1 MKSVSLDQLDRQIVH
16 GLIIDGRAAFSRIA
30 TVTGVS
36 EQTVARR
43 YRRMHGDSIVR
54 VVGLADSQRL
64 GQSDWVIRLQ
74 CVPDAAAAVAE
85 ALARRPDTSWVKLM
99 SGGTEIGCVVKPAS
113 GDGRQD
119 LLLRQLPASRR
130 IVALSAH
137 SVLHV
142 FRGGPQHWPGATDA
156 LTAEQAAAL
165 APCPAESAARPGI
178 AQGSG
183 PSGSGPR
190 GSGGVPRAGAVPG
203 STAPPRASTVL
214 SPDDQVLMSELAS
227 DGRAS
232 YADLASATHWHE
244 STVRRRVDELRA
256 AGVLYLD
263 VDVDE
268 TAFGIRTQATLWMSV
283 TPARLAAV
291 GTALAQHPE
300 IPFVAATTGTS
311 NLIATVL
318 CQDDQGLYRY
328 LTERIAALDGV
339 TALEVVPTI
348 RNVKRAATVL
358 PAAAGA
364 AA

>member
-1 MKSVSLDQLDRQIVH
+1 LRLIPPLDTFRSMKPVSLDRLDRQIVH
-16 GLIIDGRAAFSRIA
+16 ALIIDGRAAFSRIA
-30 TVTGVS
+30 TVVGVS

-43 YRRMHGDSIVR
+43 YRRMQGDGLVR
-54 VVGLADSQRL
+54 VVGMTDSQRL
-64 GQSDWVIRLQ
+64 GQSDWVVRLQ
-74 CVPDAAAAVAE
+74 CVPDAAAAVAD

-113 GDGRQD
+113 GDGRHD

-142 FRGGPQHWPGATDA
+142 FRGGPQHWPGATEA
-156 LTAEQAAAL
+156 LTAGQAAAL
-165 APCPAESAARPGI
+165 TPPPEKPAT
-178 AQGSG
+178 
-183 PSGSGPR
+183 
-190 GSGGVPRAGAVPG
+190 AGASLGPG
-203 STAPPRASTVL
+203 DR
-214 SPDDQVLMSELAS
+214 VLMSELAR

-232 YADLASATHWHE
+232 YAELAGVTHWHE
-244 STVRRRVDELRA
+244 STVRRRVEELRA

-263 VDVDE
+263 VDVE
-268 TAFGIRTQATLWMSV
+268 EAAFGIGTQATFWMSV

-300 IPFVAATTGTS
+300 TPFVAATTGSS
-311 NLIATVL
+311 NLISTVL
-318 CQDDQGLYRY
+318 CQDDQALYRY
-328 LTERIAALDGV
+328 VTERIAILDGV
-339 TALEVVPTI
+339 TALEVIPTI

-358 PAAAGA
+358 PADARA